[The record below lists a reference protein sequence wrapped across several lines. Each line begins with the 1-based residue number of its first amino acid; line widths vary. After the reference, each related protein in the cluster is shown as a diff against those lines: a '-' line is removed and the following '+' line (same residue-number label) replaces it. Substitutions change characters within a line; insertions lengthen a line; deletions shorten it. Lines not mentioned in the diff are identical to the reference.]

1 MTTTA
6 RIATLLAAIGFPFWV
21 TAQNFEASSG
31 PPFTP
36 ENLINNVFLGEGV
49 EVLDL
54 EYEGSDGSVGF
65 FNNAA
70 DEIGIQRGIVLST
83 GLITTAGL
91 NNGVEETGSAQAS
104 TGVAGSAPDDPDLSV
119 IANGVQLN
127 DIVRYTITFIPTS
140 DTLTFNYVFAS
151 EEYPEFTCSN
161 FNDVFGFFIS
171 GPGINGPYAN
181 GAENIALIPG
191 TDLPVAIN
199 NVNNGTVG
207 SSGSSEIE
215 NCLPPVGSLEYDQFY
230 NDNNG
235 SNTPPVYDGY
245 LDVFTAQAI
254 VQPCST
260 YTIKIALADV
270 GDEAYDSGVFLQ
282 AKSFGTGSIQ
292 ADALTV
298 SLDGS
303 IAEGCA
309 EATINFKLP
318 TPAESD
324 VTIDYTTFGEAIEG
338 VDYNE
343 LPDPLVIPAGDTLIS
358 IPLTAFPDD
367 LVEGTES
374 LFLDIQ
380 IDPCNRDTIPLL
392 VQDNPLV
399 PIELGPDTTLCAG
412 DSLVLNG
419 EVPIPVPE
427 PPSFSSTSPVTIPD
441 IGDFR
446 DIIFSSDIQVSGV
459 QPPTLQP
466 GVIQSVCID
475 SLEHRWIDDLDIFL
489 ISPSGQFMELTTDN
503 GGNGGNGLGMDQ
515 FINTCFTPEA
525 TVPITSV
532 QPTDVPFTGNWQPE
546 GLWSD
551 LYGPEN
557 LTNGTWTLQMVDD
570 QVNIGGTLFQW
581 TITFNPIYEIN
592 YSWSP
597 TDGLSCSDCPNPVV
611 TIDSTTT
618 YSVTAT
624 DAYGCTVSDT
634 ITITVFE
641 TPPAPELS
649 CELVTGNSIT
659 ISWPDVPEAS
669 GYEVNVDSA
678 GWTATSAPNS
688 HTVSGLPNLT
698 EVHFQVRALGEC
710 DGSID
715 TISCITLNDC
725 EDPVLTLDNAMD
737 PSCFGGNDGSLSVT
751 ASGEDGPFE
760 YRLQGTTNTTG
771 QFDNLPAGVYN
782 VLATDT
788 VGCVGQ
794 IAVTIAQ
801 PDSVDVMLVETPA
814 SCAGE
819 ASGQAALNINSGL
832 PPYSFNW
839 SNASTDPVQTNLS
852 AGAYQLTLV
861 DGNGCDFV
869 YDVEIT
875 EPDSLQ
881 TEVTTDSVRCNGSND
896 GLAAVMASGGVA
908 PYTYDFSGGSV
919 MGPMAD
925 DLTAG
930 NYTVSVTD
938 ANGCLLETGFTVP
951 EPPALSLVT
960 DTRPASCANGEDGGL
975 SVQASGGSAPYAYQ
989 WFSAFGE
996 QVGSTDTL
1004 SGLEAGEY
1012 VISLTD
1018 ANGCLAT
1025 GNATVDEPA
1034 ALQIDFT
1041 TNEAS
1046 CNGVADGQAELT
1058 VNGGTP
1064 PYTYAWS
1071 DNGNASDSRA
1081 DLAAGDYTV
1090 SVTDVNGCTREATL
1104 SITAPTALQLDITAE
1119 ATRCFDSTD
1128 GQATVAVSGG
1138 SGPYTYAWSNGQ
1150 TGATATSLPPGSI
1163 SVTASDANGCTA
1175 ADSIEIPQA
1184 AAINLNLTG
1193 DSPSCFDGAD
1203 GSLQASATGGAGNFD
1218 FNWSDGDDTANPQ
1231 DLTAGTY
1238 SLTVTDGNNCS
1249 LVDSI
1254 TLDQPTALSSDISTA
1269 AASCLPEPDGS
1280 ATVAVEGGTP
1290 PYNYNWSDGQ
1300 AAANAT
1306 GLTAGTYRVT
1316 INDDN
1321 GCTIVDTAVVD
1332 AIAAIELTTASSS
1345 VSCNGGDDGQIEVS
1359 ASGGEGNYNYNWS
1372 GGLPD
1377 QASQSALSSGTYTV
1391 TVADSLGCEAVTTV
1405 TLTQPAALQINL
1417 QVEQVGCAGGSDGQ
1431 ASAGVSG
1438 GTPPYSYSWSNS
1450 ASGDAVSD
1458 LPIGSYSLDVTDAN
1472 GCTASAS
1479 FEVEEAAPIFV
1490 SADVEAA
1497 ACFGD
1502 RNGSISLSVS
1512 GGLPPYDYTWSTGG
1526 SSSAINGL
1534 AAGEYMVTIT
1544 DAAGCEVVEELFVPQ
1559 PDSALNA
1566 DLRAQDVSCFGRQD
1580 GQVTVDAGGGTLPY
1594 RYSIDGD
1601 FFSGSSTFLGLSAG
1615 DYQVTVRD
1623 ANGCSFTTLPV
1634 TVGEPAPIR
1643 VDLGDN
1649 RSVPFGDTLQLTPAV
1664 TGGIAPLSYAWA
1676 PQDSSKLSCFD
1687 CPTPVV
1693 RIPFQ
1698 TTVYLTVTDA
1708 NGCMGEGLVTLFAD
1722 KDRPVFVATGFT
1734 PNGDNHNDRLFVQA
1748 REGVELRVLY
1758 FRIFDRWGELLF
1770 ENTDFPP
1777 NQAAEGWEG
1786 IYRGKP
1792 VQPGTYIWHIGV
1804 EYPDGLQDSFS
1815 GQTTIIR

>member
-54 EYEGSDGSVGF
+54 EYEGPDGSVGF

-83 GLITTAGL
+83 GLITTVGL

-151 EEYPEFTCSN
+151 EEYPEYTCSN

-270 GDEAYDSGVFLQ
+270 GDDIYDSGVFLQ

-303 IAEGCA
+303 IAEGCT

-338 VDYNE
+338 IDYNE
-343 LPDPLVIPAGDTLIS
+343 LPDPLVIPAGDSLVS
-358 IPLTAFPDD
+358 IPLVAFPDD

-441 IGDFR
+441 EGDFR

-466 GVIQSVCID
+466 GVIQSICID

-489 ISPSGQFMELTTDN
+489 LSPSGQFIELTTDN

-515 FINTCFTPEA
+515 FISTCFTPEA

-546 GLWSD
+546 GLWTD

-570 QVNIGGTLFQW
+570 QVNVGGTLFQW

-659 ISWPDVPEAS
+659 ISWPDVPGAS

-737 PSCFGGNDGSLSVT
+737 ASCFGGNDGSLSVT

-760 YRLQGTTNTTG
+760 YQLQGTTNTTG

-782 VLATDT
+782 VFATDT

-869 YDVEIT
+869 FDIEIT

-881 TEVTTDSVRCNGSND
+881 AQVTTDSVRCNGSND

-908 PYTYDFSGGSV
+908 PYTYDFSGGSP

-960 DTRPASCANGEDGGL
+960 DTRPASCANGEDGMT
-975 SVQASGGSAPYAYQ
+975 SVAVNGGSAPYTYQ
-989 WFSAFGE
+989 WFTEFGE
-996 QVGSTDTL
+996 QTGTTDTL
-1004 SGLEAGEY
+1004 SNLQAGQY
-1012 VISLTD
+1012 TISVTD
-1018 ANGCLAT
+1018 ANGCMVA
-1025 GNATVDEPA
+1025 GSATVEEPDV
-1034 ALQIDFT
+1034 LQINT
-1041 TNEAS
+1041 VISEAS

-1058 VNGGTP
+1058 VSGGTP
-1064 PYTYAWS
+1064 PYTYAWN
-1071 DNGNASDSRA
+1071 DGGAAAASRA

-1090 SVTDVNGCTREATL
+1090 TVTDANGCSQTAML
-1104 SITAPTALQLDITAE
+1104 SVTAPTALQIEFETEPTL
-1119 ATRCFDSTD
+1119 CFNSAD
-1128 GQATVAVSGG
+1128 GQATATVSGG
-1138 SGPYTYAWSNGQ
+1138 SGTYTYTWSDGQ
-1150 TGATATSLPPGSI
+1150 TEPTATALPSGSI
-1163 SVTASDANGCTA
+1163 SLTATDENGCTA
-1175 ADSIEIPQA
+1175 TDSVQIERAP
-1184 AAINLNLTG
+1184 AISLALTG
-1193 DSPSCFDGAD
+1193 DAPSCFEGSD
-1203 GSLQASATGGAGNFD
+1203 GSIQATASGGAAGFD
-1218 FNWSDGDDTANPQ
+1218 FSWSNGSNAATAQN
-1231 DLTAGTY
+1231 LSAGTY
-1238 SLTVTDGNNCS
+1238 TLTLTDNNDCTV
-1249 LVDSI
+1249 VDSLSLQQPPALEG
-1254 TLDQPTALSSDISTA
+1254 TLTTQT
-1269 AASCLPEPDGS
+1269 ASCLPAPDGEAS
-1280 ATVAVEGGTP
+1280 ILVEGGTP
-1290 PYNYNWSDGQ
+1290 PYAYVWSDGQ
-1300 AAANAT
+1300 EGTNAD
-1306 GLTAGTYRVT
+1306 GLTAGAYVVT
-1316 INDDN
+1316 VTDSN
-1321 GCTIVDTAVVD
+1321 GCTLLDTANVER
-1332 AIAAIELTTASSS
+1332 IPAIELMANTTAAR
-1345 VSCNGGDDGQIEVS
+1345 CNGSSDGQTVIS
-1359 ASGGEGNYNYNWS
+1359 ATGGDGDYSYAWS
-1372 GGLPD
+1372 NGLPA
-1377 QASQSALSSGTYTV
+1377 QASQSNLMPGDYSVTV
-1391 TVADSLGCEAVTTV
+1391 TDGLGCEAVASV
-1405 TLTQPAALQINL
+1405 SIGEPAALQISL
-1417 QVEQVGCAGGSDGQ
+1417 QLDQVGCAGGSDGR
-1431 ASAGVSG
+1431 ASAEVNG
-1438 GTPPYSYSWSNS
+1438 GTPPYSYSWSNGG
-1450 ASGDAVSD
+1450 SGDTVAG
-1458 LPIGSYSLDVTDAN
+1458 LATGNYSLDITDAN
-1472 GCTASAS
+1472 GCTATANFEIEAS
-1479 FEVEEAAPIFV
+1479 DPIFV
-1490 SADVEAA
+1490 SAEVEAV
-1497 ACFGD
+1497 ACFGE
-1502 RNGSISLSVS
+1502 RNGSIELSVS
-1512 GGLPPYDYTWSTGG
+1512 GGLPPYSYGWSNGG
-1526 SSSAINGL
+1526 SSPMVNGL
-1534 AAGEYMVTIT
+1534 PAGDYTVTIT
-1544 DAAGCEVVEELFVPQ
+1544 DAAGCEGVEELFVPQ
-1559 PDSALNA
+1559 PDSALSA
-1566 DLRAQDVSCFGRQD
+1566 SLRADDVSCFGQQD
-1580 GQVTVDAGGGTLPY
+1580 GRVSVEAGGGTLPY

-1615 DYQVTVRD
+1615 DYQVAVRD
-1623 ANGCSFTTLPV
+1623 ANGCSFTTLPA

-1649 RSVPFGDTLQLTPAV
+1649 RSIPFGDTLQLTPAV
-1664 TGGIAPLSYAWA
+1664 TGAYSAV
-1676 PQDSSKLSCFD
+1676 KL
-1687 CPTPVV
+1687 
-1693 RIPFQ
+1693 
-1698 TTVYLTVTDA
+1698 
-1708 NGCMGEGLVTLFAD
+1708 CMGPA
-1722 KDRPVFVATGFT
+1722 GFQQT
-1734 PNGDNHNDRLFVQA
+1734 
-1748 REGVELRVLY
+1748 EL
-1758 FRIFDRWGELLF
+1758 
-1770 ENTDFPP
+1770 P
-1777 NQAAEGWEG
+1777 
-1786 IYRGKP
+1786 
-1792 VQPGTYIWHIGV
+1792 
-1804 EYPDGLQDSFS
+1804 
-1815 GQTTIIR
+1815 